1 MSRKLMFAVL
11 AVAGFAAG
19 GAYASE
25 AAIRKTFQARVEMQP
40 ESVTKST
47 MPGLY
52 EVVAEGQIFYV
63 DEKVN
68 FILRGVLFDARS
80 GALRNVTAERNNQLA
95 AATLTKSAD
104 LAFKRVR
111 GNGRRLLYTFEDPNC
126 IYCKQ
131 LHQELAKLNDI
142 TVHTFLVP
150 ILGPDSV
157 EKSRAIWCARDR
169 ARAWDE
175 VMTRGATSGASK
187 ACDTPFDRNLE
198 LARRFGVR
206 GTPAV
211 YLSDGEQIGG
221 YLPADRIEQ
230 ALKSVSSK

>member
-25 AAIRKTFQARVEMQP
+25 AAIRKAFQARVEMQP
-40 ESVTKST
+40 ESVTKSH

-68 FILRGVLFDARS
+68 FILRGVMFDARGGS
-80 GALRNVTAERNNQLA
+80 LRNVTAERNNQLTS
-95 AATLTKSAD
+95 ATLTKSLD
-104 LAFKRVR
+104 SAFRRVR
-111 GNGRRLLYTFEDPNC
+111 GNGRRVLYTFEDPNC
-126 IYCKQ
+126 VYCKQ
-131 LHQELAKLNDI
+131 LHQELAKMTDL
-142 TVHTFLVP
+142 TVYTFLVP

-157 EKSRAIWCARDR
+157 EKSRAIWCSKDR

-175 VMTRGATSGASK
+175 VMAKGVAPGPVK

-198 LARRFGVR
+198 LARRFGIR

-211 YLSDGEQIGG
+211 YLSDGDQIGG
-221 YLPADRIEQ
+221 YVPAERIEQ
-230 ALKSVSSK
+230 ALRSVSSK